1 VPNPLVR
8 RPIGETEVVQIAALD
23 DPVLR
28 NLWITTAYHDLA
40 VGMGRIVG
48 ATNVSWPAFATW
60 ASKTAGASIRGD
72 EISGR
77 LRDLL
82 GQSDLYRQTV
92 GRVKARLSD
101 SLVDIDLDIVDAVKD
116 AVAAVSRQIASG
128 NLSVFEELG
137 PLFARMVARFD
148 GHALGDA
155 AGRAALVDSVQAIDG
170 EAAATSR
177 LKVVFEQYCAAM
189 LEPDPGLRADQILLA
204 NGLAGL
210 TEQIRLQPNILGA
223 LDAPIEASLGEWLE
237 RTLQKIRVPARLA
250 ARPLLKI
257 VTEEIERVW
266 RRIATEFLMRLVTP
280 SGGLDLGDDVPT
292 RAGQPLF
299 PNDLEHIKE
308 LALNNFF
315 REFDLTGG
323 TGVGSAARDWAE
335 LPQRMNYIVNL
346 FRSRQQD
353 GEFLF
358 APFTDAQWADMQEG
372 RVPAGGGL

>member
-1 VPNPLVR
+1 VPTPLIR
-8 RPIGETEVVQIAALD
+8 RPIGEAEIVQIAALG

-40 VGMGRIVG
+40 VGMARIVG

-72 EISGR
+72 EISGQIR
-77 LRDLL
+77 NRL
-82 GQSDLYRQTV
+82 GQSDVYRQTV
-92 GRVKARLSD
+92 GRVKDRLS
-101 SLVDIDLDIVDAVKD
+101 STLVDIDLDIVDAVQE
-116 AVAAVSRQIASG
+116 AVAAVSQQIAAG
-128 NLSVFEELG
+128 NLSVFQELG

-170 EAAATSR
+170 NAEATSR

-189 LEPDPGLRADQILLA
+189 LEPDPPLRADQILLA

-210 TEQIRLQPNILGA
+210 TEQIRLQPNIQGA
-223 LDAPIEASLGEWLE
+223 LDAPIDTSLGEWLE
-237 RTLQKIRVPARLA
+237 RTLRKLPAPARLA
-250 ARPLLKI
+250 ARPLLQI
-257 VTEEIERVW
+257 VTDEIERVW

-280 SGGLDLGDDVPT
+280 SGGLDLGDDVPA

-299 PNDLEHIKE
+299 PNDLAHVKE
-308 LALNNFF
+308 AALSAFL
-315 REFDLTGG
+315 RLFDLTGG
-323 TGVGSAARDWAE
+323 TGVGSGARDWAE
-335 LPQRMNYIVNL
+335 LPQRMNYIVTL

-372 RVPAGGGL
+372 RVPVGGGL

>member
-1 VPNPLVR
+1 MPTPLVR
-8 RPIGETEVVQIAALD
+8 RPIGEPEIVQIAALD
-23 DPVLR
+23 DSVLR

-72 EISGR
+72 EISR
-77 LRDLL
+77 RIRDLL
-82 GQSDLYRQTV
+82 GQSDLYRQTI

-101 SLVDIDLDIVDAVKD
+101 SLIDIDLDIVDAVKD

-137 PLFARMVARFD
+137 PLFARMIGRFD
-148 GHALGDA
+148 GQTLGDA
-155 AGRAALVDSVQAIDG
+155 AGRAALVDSVRAIDG
-170 EAAATSR
+170 DVEATSR

-189 LEPDPGLRADQILLA
+189 LEPDPALRADQILLA

-210 TEQIRLQPNILGA
+210 TEQIRLQPNIQGA
-223 LDAPIEASLGEWLE
+223 LDAPIETSLGEWID
-237 RTLQKIRVPARLA
+237 RTLQRISAPARLA
-250 ARPLLKI
+250 ARPLLHI

-266 RRIATEFLMRLVTP
+266 RRLATEFLMRLVTP

-292 RAGQPLF
+292 RAGEPLF
-299 PNDLEHIKE
+299 PNDLEHVKE
-308 LALNNFF
+308 AGLAAFL
-315 REFDLTGG
+315 RVFDLTGG
-323 TGVGSAARDWAE
+323 TGVGSGANDWSE
-335 LPQRMNYIVNL
+335 LAQRMNYIVNL

-358 APFTDAQWADMQEG
+358 APFTDAQWSAMQEG

>member
-1 VPNPLVR
+1 VPTVLVR
-8 RPIGETEVVQIAALD
+8 RPIGEPEVVQIAALA
-23 DPVLR
+23 DPALR

-40 VGMGRIVG
+40 VGMARIVG

-77 LRDLL
+77 IRDRL
-82 GQSDLYRQTV
+82 GQSDVFRQTV

-101 SLVDIDLDIVDAVKD
+101 TLVDIDLDIVDAVKD

-137 PLFARMVARFD
+137 PLFARMVSRFD

-170 EAAATSR
+170 DGEATSR
-177 LKVVFEQYCAAM
+177 LKVVFEQYCQAM
-189 LEPDPGLRADQILLA
+189 LEPDPALRADQILLA

-210 TEQIRLQPNILGA
+210 TEQIRLQPNIQGA
-223 LDAPIEASLGEWLE
+223 LDAPIEASLGEWLD
-237 RTLQKIRVPARLA
+237 RTLEKIPARARLA
-250 ARPLLKI
+250 ARPLLRI

-266 RRIATEFLMRLVTP
+266 RRIATELLMRLVTP
-280 SGGLDLGDDVPT
+280 SGGLDLGDDVPA
-292 RAGQPLF
+292 RVGQPLF
-299 PNDLEHIKE
+299 PNDLEQIKE
-308 LALNNFF
+308 AALNAFF
-315 REFDLTGG
+315 RVFDLTGG
-323 TGVGSAARDWAE
+323 TGVGSGARDWAE

-346 FRSRQQD
+346 FRSRQQE
-353 GEFLF
+353 GEFLL
-358 APFTDAQWADMQEG
+358 APFTDLQWAEMQEG

>member
-1 VPNPLVR
+1 MPNPLVR
-8 RPIGETEVVQIAALD
+8 RPIGEAEVVQIAALD

-40 VGMGRIVG
+40 VGMARIVG

-72 EISGR
+72 EISGQFR
-77 LRDLL
+77 ARL
-82 GQSDLYRQTV
+82 GQSDAFRERV
-92 GRVKARLSD
+92 GKVKARLSD
-101 SLVDIDLDIVDAVKD
+101 SRIDVDLDIVDAVKE
-116 AVAAVSRQIASG
+116 AVEAVSRQIASG

-137 PLFARMVARFD
+137 PLFARMIARFD
-148 GHALGDA
+148 GQTLGDA
-155 AGRAALVDSVQAIDG
+155 AGRAALVDSVRAIDG
-170 EAAATSR
+170 DVEATSR

-189 LEPDPGLRADQILLA
+189 LEPDPALRADQILLA

-210 TEQIRLQPNILGA
+210 TEQIRLQPNIQGA
-223 LDAPIEASLGEWLE
+223 LDAPIETSLGEWID
-237 RTLQKIRVPARLA
+237 RTLQKISAPARLA
-250 ARPLLKI
+250 ARPLLRL

-266 RRIATEFLMRLVTP
+266 RRLATEFLMRLVTP

-315 REFDLTGG
+315 REFDRTGG
-323 TGVGSAARDWAE
+323 TGVGSGARDWAE